1 MRLVV
6 LSKEAKLIGM
16 LLSKRLSKV
25 VVMVVVRA
33 VSDLKE
39 IGVCALTSGFLTGSQ
54 SLLGR

>member
-1 MRLVV
+1 MKLVV

-16 LLSKRLSKV
+16 SLSKRLSKV

-39 IGVCALTSGFLTGSQ
+39 IIECALTSGSLTGSQ
-54 SLLGR
+54 SLLGQ